1 MDRRFA
7 WLNKLPFAPVVGAMF
22 GLVAF
27 ILMMNVPG
35 WHFNQ
40 WAVASGLSS
49 IFSPARPP
57 LGDTA
62 RLLLALLAGG
72 ITAVGVGGALALYER
87 LSKGRGRIGAAKAR
101 GIRIEPVQTG
111 SSHRAPI
118 FAEKELGAPFMS
130 DEAMDVARSELIL
143 DQPAEDAVPA
153 LETGDAVVVA
163 KAEEPQPV
171 EEAEALYAVSEP
183 VEIHASPVPVAP
195 SEPAPR
201 VVVAND
207 ANSIA
212 GLMGRLET
220 ALVRR
225 QSRNLSNNPMPAGDI
240 ASLRKALGVGR

>member
-7 WLNKLPFAPVVGAMF
+7 WLNKLPFAPVVGVMF

-27 ILMMNVPG
+27 WLMMIMPQ
-35 WHFNQ
+35 WRLNQ
-40 WAVASGLSS
+40 VVGLSGLPS

-72 ITAVGVGGALALYER
+72 ITAAVVGGALALYER
-87 LSKGRGRIGAAKAR
+87 LTKGRGRKGAAKAR

-111 SSHRAPI
+111 SPHRAPI

-143 DQPAEDAVPA
+143 DQPVEDAAPA
-153 LETGDAVVVA
+153 LETV
-163 KAEEPQPV
+163 EEPQPV
-171 EEAEALYAVSEP
+171 QEVETSIPLPEP
-183 VEIHASPVPVAP
+183 VEIHAIPLSLAP

-225 QSRNLSNNPMPAGDI
+225 QSRNLANNPMPAGDI

>member
-1 MDRRFA
+1 MDRVFA

-22 GLVAF
+22 GPVAF
-27 ILMMNVPG
+27 ILMMKVPG
-35 WHFNQ
+35 WHLNQ
-40 WAVASGLSS
+40 WVAASGLPS

-72 ITAVGVGGALALYER
+72 ITAACVGGALALYER
-87 LSKGRGRIGAAKAR
+87 LTKGRGRKGAAKAR
-101 GIRIEPVQTG
+101 GIRIDPVQTG
-111 SSHRAPI
+111 SPHRAPI

-143 DQPAEDAVPA
+143 DQPVEDAAPM
-153 LETGDAVVVA
+153 LETVEAVYVA
-163 KAEEPQPV
+163 KVAEPQPV
-171 EEAEALYAVSEP
+171 QEP
-183 VEIHASPVPVAP
+183 VEIHASPLSAAP

-201 VVVAND
+201 VVVTND

-225 QSRNLSNNPMPAGDI
+225 QSRNLANNPMPAGDI
-240 ASLRKALGVGR
+240 ASHRKALGVGR

>member
-7 WLNKLPFAPVVGAMF
+7 WLNKLPFAPVVGVMF

-27 ILMMNVPG
+27 WLMMIMPQ
-35 WHFNQ
+35 WRLNQ
-40 WAVASGLSS
+40 FVTFSGLPA

-72 ITAVGVGGALALYER
+72 ITAAATGGALALYER
-87 LSKGRGRIGAAKAR
+87 LTKGRGRNGDVKAR
-101 GIRIEPVQTG
+101 GIRIDPVQTG
-111 SSHRAPI
+111 SPHRAPI
-118 FAEKELGAPFMS
+118 FAEQELGAPFMS

-143 DQPAEDAVPA
+143 DQPAEEGLPA
-153 LETGDAVVVA
+153 LETGEIPVVMEVKKPEIA
-163 KAEEPQPV
+163 QEIEAFEALPEPQ
-171 EEAEALYAVSEP
+171 ET
-183 VEIHASPVPVAP
+183 HVAPLSATP

-212 GLMGRLET
+212 GLMARLED
-220 ALVRR
+220 ALVLR
-225 QSRNLSNNPMPAGDI
+225 QSRNRSNSPVPAGDI